1 MKKIT
6 VELACYLGFLLLAFP
21 AGAQAPPTCKIDVT
35 IHGYD
40 GQEVYLGYRRA
51 DKIYSRDT
59 LQTTGDGKFVFS
71 SDTLV
76 PPGIYLILMP
86 PDNKYFEF
94 VVTRADQVFSVET
107 TAPDFY
113 QQLSFE
119 GSRDNMLLREYQ
131 RYMSDQVSFSK
142 DLQKQ
147 AGEEPDAERKSALEA
162 RIDSI
167 AAEVRLWQESFIKN
181 NPGTYTAKL
190 VGAFMEPDIP
200 EPPVREDGTVDE
212 NFRFRYYR
220 QHFWDG
226 FDLAEE
232 AFVNTPYLKEKM
244 DRYLDKLTVQLPDSV
259 IQSVDFILSR
269 ALANQ
274 EVFRYCLP
282 YLLNKYY
289 TPTIMGLD
297 AVYVH
302 LAEKYYKS
310 GVADWVTPES
320 LKKISDDAFM
330 IKGVLLGKQAPD
342 VRVQR
347 YDPVQDAFTQEL
359 VSPYDV
365 DAEYTLVF
373 IWKPGCG
380 HCKKLTEELKP
391 FYAEWKDK
399 GVEIFS
405 ITSANNSE
413 LDAAVKDIHEKQMPW
428 IVAAD
433 PYNRARALQNYYGIS
448 LPKLYL
454 LDKDKKIIGN
464 RLGVPQLTDI
474 INNHRNS
481 TAESR

>member
-1 MKKIT
+1 MKRIPVT
-6 VELACYLGFLLLAFP
+6 IICCLAGLLLSAP
-21 AGAQAPPTCKIDVT
+21 VGAQTPACKLDVT
-35 IHGYD
+35 IHGFE
-40 GQEVYLGYRRA
+40 GKQVYLGYRRA

-59 LQTTGDGKFVFS
+59 LDLSDNGRFVFQ
-71 SDTLV
+71 SDTLI

-94 VVTRADQVFSVET
+94 VVTHAEQVFSVET

-113 QQLSFE
+113 QQLRFE
-119 GSRDNMLLREYQ
+119 GSKDNNLLREYQ

-142 DLQKQ
+142 DLQQ
-147 AGEEPDAERKSALEA
+147 QQQQEEDADRKIVLEE

-167 AAEVRLWQESFIKN
+167 AKVVRLWQETFVRDH
-181 NPGTYTAKL
+181 PGTYTAKL
-190 VGAFMEPDIP
+190 VSAFMEPEIP
-200 EPPVREDGTVDE
+200 EPPVLEDGTVDE

-226 FDLAEE
+226 FDLSEA
-232 AFVNTPYLKEKM
+232 AFVNSPYLKEKM

-259 IQSVDFILSR
+259 IQAVDFILTR
-269 ALANQ
+269 AQANQ
-274 EVFRYCLP
+274 DVFRYSLP
-282 YLLNKYY
+282 YLLNRYY

-310 GVADWVTPES
+310 GIADWVTPES

-330 IKGVLLGKQAPD
+330 IKGVLLGKQAPN

-347 YDPVQDAFTQEL
+347 FDPAQDVFTQDL
-359 VSPYDV
+359 VSPYDI

-405 ITSANNSE
+405 ITSANASE

-428 IVAAD
+428 IITAD

-464 RLGVPQLTDI
+464 RLGVPQLPEI
-474 INNHRNS
+474 IRNHRQS
-481 TAESR
+481 ADESE